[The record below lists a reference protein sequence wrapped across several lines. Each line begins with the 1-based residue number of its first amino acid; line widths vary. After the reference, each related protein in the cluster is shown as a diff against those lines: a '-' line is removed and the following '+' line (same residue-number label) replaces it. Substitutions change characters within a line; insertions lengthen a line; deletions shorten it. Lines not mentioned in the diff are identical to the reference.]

1 VERARNLLITK
12 RLRRILDRHRRRVR
26 VCNVCYTSRVLD
38 ASVGGAESQNAGRG
52 IFQAPVLE
60 VSVVRDQPN
69 GHVPTVLQRSPTPG
83 VMTYA
88 LT

>member
-12 RLRRILDRHRRRVR
+12 RLRLILDRHRRRVR

-38 ASVGGAESQNAGRG
+38 ASVGGREPRAGRG